1 MKIIAA
7 YPCLGKTTIYKLNKD
22 RCFDCEFNE
31 SRAAMQMNEGLCNRF
46 FNYCAEIIKLE
57 TLAGYYDIIFIT
69 DDDRLISKLEKT
81 LRDFKNNVIFVFP
94 DTSDDDVMK
103 EYKSKVIKRSGI
115 DWYNKVLL
123 PEACNLNDRVNYYKE
138 CGYDVRLTDLE
149 KRYIEDVVDF
159 PDDFIF
165 P

>member
-1 MKIIAA
+1 M
-7 YPCLGKTTIYKLNKD
+7 
-22 RCFDCEFNE
+22 
-31 SRAAMQMNEGLCNRF
+31 M
-46 FNYCAEIIKLE
+46 
-57 TLAGYYDIIFIT
+57 
-69 DDDRLISKLEKT
+69 SKLEKT

-94 DTSDDDVMK
+94 DASDDDVMK
-103 EYKSKVIKRSGI
+103 EYKSRVIKRSGI